1 MLCPGPVRVGGRSV
15 TKMEGQNVNYWC
27 VFHELLTEI
36 FFSSNRVN
44 ASRKKNKHSKRLEV
58 LLTFYVLEEV
68 RVKEHHFTVYFKD

>member
-44 ASRKKNKHSKRLEV
+44 ASSKRLEV